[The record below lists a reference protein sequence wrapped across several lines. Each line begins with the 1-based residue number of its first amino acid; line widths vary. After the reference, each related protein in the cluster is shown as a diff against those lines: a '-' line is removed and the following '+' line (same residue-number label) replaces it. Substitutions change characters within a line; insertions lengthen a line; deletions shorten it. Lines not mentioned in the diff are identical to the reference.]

1 MTKLKFGFQYWNEP
15 TPRKIRRI
23 AGALSALGVAGS
35 GFAYLR
41 ENLPLAITLLTL
53 ATVGAFFSKLFAE
66 NP

>member
-1 MTKLKFGFQYWNEP
+1 MIKYRFGFQYWTEP
-15 TPRKIRRI
+15 TPRKIRRV

-53 ATVGAFFSKLFAE
+53 ATAGAFISKLFAE

>member
-1 MTKLKFGFQYWNEP
+1 MTNFKFGLQYWSEP

-23 AGALSALGVAGS
+23 AGALSALGIAGS
-35 GFAYLR
+35 GFAYLQQ
-41 ENLPLAITLLTL
+41 NIPLAIALLTL

>member
-1 MTKLKFGFQYWNEP
+1 MTKLKFGLQYWNEP
-15 TPRKIRRI
+15 TPRKIRRV

-35 GFAYLR
+35 GFAYLQQ
-41 ENLPLAITLLTL
+41 NIPVAITLLTL

>member
-1 MTKLKFGFQYWNEP
+1 MRFGLKYWNEP

-23 AGALSALGVAGS
+23 AGALSALGIAGS

-41 ENLPLAITLLTL
+41 ENIPLAIVLLSCATL
-53 ATVGAFFSKLFAE
+53 GAFVSKLFAE

>member
-1 MTKLKFGFQYWNEP
+1 MIKYKFGFQYWTEP
-15 TPRKIRRI
+15 TPRKIRRV

-41 ENLPLAITLLTL
+41 ENLPLAITLLSL
-53 ATVGAFFSKLFAE
+53 ATIGAFISKLFAE

>member
-1 MTKLKFGFQYWNEP
+1 MIKYKFGFQYWTEP
-15 TPRKIRRI
+15 TPRKIRRV

-53 ATVGAFFSKLFAE
+53 ATVGAFLSKLFAE